1 MADQNQNTQ
10 QEGGNDAPS
19 FNLQRVYLKD
29 LSLEMPNAPHVFLE
43 QEAPQV
49 EVSIAVGGQR
59 LADTVFETTV
69 TVTVTTRINDKVV
82 YLVEGTQ
89 AGIFEAAN
97 IPEEQ
102 LDPLLGIVCPTMLY
116 PYLRANIADAITRT
130 SMPPLHLTE
139 VNFQALYEQRL
150 AELAQQQGSANGNG
164 ANGDSGIILPPARPA
179 SNADP
184 LNPRDRPMTASASP
198 SLRVA
203 VLGAGSWGTALAAA
217 GRRHP
222 TVLWARDAAQ
232 AANLAA
238 RRENERYLPGISLP
252 PALQYSSDLDATL
265 ASLRQDGGAGLIVLG
280 VPVAGLGALCAELA
294 SRLPALGLQDTPIV
308 WTCKGFEA
316 GTARLPH
323 EIVREALPQA
333 QCGVLSG
340 PSFAR
345 EVAQACRWR

>member
-1 MADQNQNTQ
+1 MADQDQNTQ

-49 EVSIAVGGQR
+49 EVSITVGGQR
-59 LADTVFETTV
+59 LAETVFETTV
-69 TVTVTTRINDKVV
+69 TVTVTTRVNDKVV

-150 AELAQQQGSANGNG
+150 AELQQQQQGNTNGNG
-164 ANGDSGIILPPARPA
+164 NGSDSGIILP
-179 SNADP
+179 
-184 LNPRDRPMTASASP
+184 ASA
-198 SLRVA
+198 
-203 VLGAGSWGTALAAA
+203 T
-217 GRRHP
+217 
-222 TVLWARDAAQ
+222 
-232 AANLAA
+232 
-238 RRENERYLPGISLP
+238 
-252 PALQYSSDLDATL
+252 
-265 ASLRQDGGAGLIVLG
+265 RQ
-280 VPVAGLGALCAELA
+280 
-294 SRLPALGLQDTPIV
+294 
-308 WTCKGFEA
+308 
-316 GTARLPH
+316 
-323 EIVREALPQA
+323 
-333 QCGVLSG
+333 
-340 PSFAR
+340 
-345 EVAQACRWR
+345 